1 MEDGAY
7 TPNTN
12 TMLDFLMDDLL
23 YDGFWLE
30 TTHDPN
36 FWQPGST
43 DLNPTSF
50 VFPSSQTSIA
60 NTNTTSNPNHHTFLK
75 ETEKTN
81 ILGQLPF
88 SFPEMDGFSGN
99 RAQSHDPSIPSVSL
113 GQSTDFLFEE
123 TEVSKRLW
131 VAPAR
136 NPIRAV
142 SVKKRLVQA
151 VNHLKNSITESDVLV
166 QIWVPVKRGGK
177 QVLTTNNQPFSLNPN
192 CKNLQEY
199 RDVSRTFHFAADEE
213 SKESAGLPGRVFLKK
228 LPEWTPDVRFFKREE
243 YPRVQHAQQYDVR
256 GSLALP
262 VFERGSG
269 KCLGVVEIVTTS
281 LKVNYRPEL
290 ENICKALEVIYCSL
304 LQFVFLFS
312 VQTPKKIIILDK
324 LLKLNYI
331 CLVCVKCGFVS
342 MSLSSTMQSDTIA
355 SLSLS
360 LAGC

>member
-7 TPNTN
+7 TTNSN
-12 TMLDFLMDDLL
+12 TMLDFSLMDDLL

-30 TTHDPN
+30 TTHEPN

-43 DLNPTSF
+43 DFNPTSF

-60 NTNTTSNPNHHTFLK
+60 TSLNTNTNPNHHTFLK

-81 ILGQLPF
+81 ILGQPPF
-88 SFPEMDGFSGN
+88 SFPEMDGFSGS
-99 RAQSHDPSIPSVSL
+99 RAQNQGPSIPSVSL

-151 VNHLKNSITESDVLV
+151 INHLKNSITENDVLV

-199 RDVSRTFHFAADEE
+199 RDVSRTYHFAADEE

-290 ENICKALEVIYCSL
+290 ENICRALEVIYCSL

-312 VQTPKKIIILDK
+312 VQT
-324 LLKLNYI
+324 
-331 CLVCVKCGFVS
+331 
-342 MSLSSTMQSDTIA
+342 
-355 SLSLS
+355 
-360 LAGC
+360 